1 MPNRLDGIRIL
12 DGRDEWMDP
21 IVLSIH
27 SNNHHSTIYEKYHSA
42 IHKSPILPT
51 NTPQSTILSILNR
64 NRRHLSLFRLA
75 QPLHVRQSPSLQHTH
90 LLLTGTRPIS
100 TRSSFITSISTL
112 HLSAI
117 AHVTL
122 LLLASAG
129 PILRDAASFPRH
141 VLIII
146 DSFRSHL
153 LQNPP

>member
-1 MPNRLDGIRIL
+1 MPNRLYGIRIL
-12 DGRDEWMDP
+12 DGMDEWMDP

-90 LLLTGTRPIS
+90 LLLIS
-100 TRSSFITSISTL
+100 PHALQQRLHGNHASHQLPRSPPPSHTSP
-112 HLSAI
+112 
-117 AHVTL
+117 V
-122 LLLASAG
+122 
-129 PILRDAASFPRH
+129 PDPFPR
-141 VLIII
+141 
-146 DSFRSHL
+146 DPASS
-153 LQNPP
+153 PPSLHSTFPPLPT